1 MLFVTGFLK
10 HAGALALASAVVIG
24 ALGTSP
30 ARADDEF
37 PFGFEM
43 TLETRPQPGTKRMP
57 TLEIGDNGEATFYLW
72 CKDGKGQFSVA
83 GNTVIFVPGPMQ
95 ERACSPEQ
103 AAFDD
108 GVIAALSEA
117 ATWKRQGDMV
127 SFIGT
132 KPVRFRINT
141 N

>member
-1 MLFVTGFLK
+1 MSVTVFSTRISALVSVLI
-10 HAGALALASAVVIG
+10 ALAG
-24 ALGTSP
+24 MLGSTP
-30 ARADDEF
+30 ARAQEEF

-95 ERACSPEQ
+95 ERACSPEL

-117 ATWKRQGDMV
+117 GTWKRQGDMV
-127 SFIGT
+127 SFLGT
-132 KPVRFRINT
+132 KSVRFRINT

>member
-1 MLFVTGFLK
+1 MFAVTGFLK
-10 HAGALALASAVVIG
+10 RASALLSVSVVAAGAWG
-24 ALGTSP
+24 PSP
-30 ARADDEF
+30 ARADEF

-83 GNTVIFVPGPMQ
+83 GNTVIFVPGPTQ

-127 SFIGT
+127 SFLGT
-132 KPVRFRINT
+132 KSVRFRINT